1 MPSRFHKPLRATLL
15 SLGGA
20 VAALAALGFAAPA
33 LAQSDEEPLA
43 RFEDPVCPGVVGLR
57 IDAAEEM
64 VGRIRAN
71 AQSFGRRLAP
81 DGECEANMVV
91 AFVENGQA
99 FAQRMQREN
108 GWLFAELSQA
118 DRETALHAAGPA
130 RALLRVRSRSRDG
143 MPIPRREN
151 MVDLPQTELWMA
163 HSKIYTAT
171 RNDILYSLILIDRAA
186 IQGMTIAQLADYA
199 TYRSLTRTL
208 PQTPETRADSILALF
223 DGGARPAGLTE
234 FDRIYLTQL
243 YDGVPNLPAPA
254 RIAQLEAATGRD
266 IFVE

>member
-1 MPSRFHKPLRATLL
+1 LLARFRALIL
-15 SLGGA
+15 SLGLATSTLA
-20 VAALAALGFAAPA
+20 VAPA

-43 RFEDPVCPGVVGLR
+43 RFEDAICPGVVGLKR
-57 IDAAEEM
+57 DAAEDM
-64 VGRIRAN
+64 VGRIRAR
-71 AQSFGRRLAP
+71 AAEFGRSLSP
-81 DGECEANMVV
+81 EGNCEANLVV
-91 AFVENGQA
+91 AFVDDGLA
-99 FAQRMQREN
+99 FARRMQRDN

-118 DRETALHAAGPA
+118 DRQMALNDAGPA
-130 RALLRVRSRSRDG
+130 RAILRVRARTRDG

-171 RNDILYSLILIDRAA
+171 RNDILYSLILIDRGA
-186 IQGMTIAQLADYA
+186 ISGMTIGQLADYA

-223 DGGARPAGLTE
+223 EGGAQHPTGLTE
-234 FDRIYLTQL
+234 FDRVYLSEL
-243 YDGVPNLPAPA
+243 YDGVPNLPATA
-254 RIAQLEAATGRD
+254 RLAQLEAATGRD